1 MRRINLRN
9 YLFRVFTSFMYATQF
24 AIRIR
29 NLENSLRLITN
40 YAANTSKVESIF
52 QDFFM
57 KLHIRTPVN
66 YDLTRIGS
74 KGDGGYL
81 LVNNFSENNLVI
93 SFGIGQNVDA
103 ELFFARQKINVI
115 MFDGTIGKIPKNHR
129 NFTFIPKN
137 ISGATHLME
146 TQIDQIE
153 INKVFKEIIPSLID
167 SDIRFK
173 TVNKNAKFILLID
186 IEGHEY
192 ESLLFLDSIYLER
205 CDQIVV
211 EFHDIYT
218 ELTTSN
224 SNLKRCLDKLN
235 KTHQVVAVHGNNY
248 GGSIH
253 IRGNDYPDVIEIS
266 WLNRKFY
273 EFTEG
278 INTFNHPLSSP
289 NNIKLDDLRNSW

>member
-29 NLENSLRLITN
+29 NLENNLRLITN

-115 MFDGTIGKIPKNHR
+115 MFGGTIGKIP
-129 NFTFIPKN
+129 
-137 ISGATHLME
+137 
-146 TQIDQIE
+146 
-153 INKVFKEIIPSLID
+153 
-167 SDIRFK
+167 
-173 TVNKNAKFILLID
+173 
-186 IEGHEY
+186 
-192 ESLLFLDSIYLER
+192 
-205 CDQIVV
+205 
-211 EFHDIYT
+211 
-218 ELTTSN
+218 
-224 SNLKRCLDKLN
+224 
-235 KTHQVVAVHGNNY
+235 
-248 GGSIH
+248 
-253 IRGNDYPDVIEIS
+253 
-266 WLNRKFY
+266 
-273 EFTEG
+273 
-278 INTFNHPLSSP
+278 
-289 NNIKLDDLRNSW
+289 

>member
-1 MRRINLRN
+1 
-9 YLFRVFTSFMYATQF
+9 MYATQF

-29 NLENSLRLITN
+29 NLENNLRLITN
-40 YAANTSKVESIF
+40 YSANTSEVVSIF
-52 QDFFM
+52 QDFFT
-57 KLHIRTPVN
+57 KLHISTPIN

-81 LVNNFSENNLVI
+81 LVNNFSENNIVI

-103 ELFFARQKINVI
+103 ELFFATQKINVI
-115 MFDGTIGKIPKNHR
+115 MFDGTISKIPKNHKY
-129 NFTFIPKN
+129 FTFIPKN
-137 ISGATHLME
+137 IFGGGTYRME

-173 TVNKNAKFILLID
+173 TVTNDVKYILLID

-192 ESLLFLDSIYLER
+192 ESLLFLDTIYLER

-218 ELTTSN
+218 ELTASN
-224 SNLKRCLDKLN
+224 SNLKKCLDKLN

-253 IRGNDYPDVIEIS
+253 IRGNDYPDVVEIS
-266 WLNRKFY
+266 WLNRNFY
-273 EFTEG
+273 EFSGG